1 MKIKNKLVLSFT
13 GVFFFIFLFVG
24 TMIYLNTSKSLDM
37 LTKEESSKILDSNS
51 EAISF
56 YLQGLANE
64 MVTISENN
72 IFEVG
77 SPEEIIAFLKKEQES
92 KKERFSLLYFSDLSG
107 KIITSEGN
115 RSDIST
121 RDYFKDIIKQGQGYV
136 ISRPLVSKSTGNSM
150 FVIAAI
156 VKNKSG
162 ENIGVLGNNVL
173 LDTMSQVSSK
183 IKIGETGYGWIVD
196 DIGTIISHPVA
207 EERMKATLKDNKED
221 LIDESSAGSILES
234 DKTSVFGKGK
244 NGEKTVLFSQKIKS
258 SPNWTLIVTA
268 KSGEL
273 TKVADKIALKIL
285 IYTILGLIIVAI
297 LSVIIASSIAKPII
311 KIEENIRELAEGKL
325 NIKSD
330 ISSKDEIGSLSANI
344 NIFVEKLYKTIQNI
358 TTLTSEVISS
368 NKIIN
373 KSMDNLINGK
383 DSSYFSDLEEKLE
396 KGIIQLNH
404 SISTVLDNV
413 RNQTASA
420 QESLAALEE
429 MSATNENINTN
440 IHSANKAFSETLV
453 IAKNSSYDMSKMA
466 DSMNNIYQS
475 TDETNKEIEKL
486 KNLSNNIGSIIVSIN
501 SIAEQTNLLAL
512 NAAIEAARAGE
523 AGRGFS
529 VVADEIRKLA
539 EQTNKETNKI
549 ESLIVTIQDEVES
562 VKTGA
567 TEVQNKVSEGLELT
581 NLSQKNIEKIISNN
595 QINEEEINQ
604 ITNSVGEQT
613 IASREITTAIGNIA
627 DSSTEIESL
636 SLETTEISDNV
647 KNTIIKHQ
655 DSLMELEKLITQ
667 LTKDLEFFKL

>member
-107 KIITSEGN
+107 KIITSEGK

-121 RDYFKDIIKQGQGYV
+121 RDYFKDIVKQGQGYV

-207 EERMKATLKDNKED
+207 EERMKATLKDSKED

-244 NGEKTVLFSQKIKS
+244 NGEKTVLFSQK
-258 SPNWTLIVTA
+258 
-268 KSGEL
+268 
-273 TKVADKIALKIL
+273 
-285 IYTILGLIIVAI
+285 
-297 LSVIIASSIAKPII
+297 
-311 KIEENIRELAEGKL
+311 
-325 NIKSD
+325 
-330 ISSKDEIGSLSANI
+330 
-344 NIFVEKLYKTIQNI
+344 
-358 TTLTSEVISS
+358 
-368 NKIIN
+368 
-373 KSMDNLINGK
+373 
-383 DSSYFSDLEEKLE
+383 
-396 KGIIQLNH
+396 
-404 SISTVLDNV
+404 
-413 RNQTASA
+413 
-420 QESLAALEE
+420 
-429 MSATNENINTN
+429 
-440 IHSANKAFSETLV
+440 
-453 IAKNSSYDMSKMA
+453 
-466 DSMNNIYQS
+466 
-475 TDETNKEIEKL
+475 
-486 KNLSNNIGSIIVSIN
+486 
-501 SIAEQTNLLAL
+501 
-512 NAAIEAARAGE
+512 
-523 AGRGFS
+523 
-529 VVADEIRKLA
+529 
-539 EQTNKETNKI
+539 
-549 ESLIVTIQDEVES
+549 
-562 VKTGA
+562 
-567 TEVQNKVSEGLELT
+567 
-581 NLSQKNIEKIISNN
+581 
-595 QINEEEINQ
+595 
-604 ITNSVGEQT
+604 
-613 IASREITTAIGNIA
+613 
-627 DSSTEIESL
+627 
-636 SLETTEISDNV
+636 
-647 KNTIIKHQ
+647 
-655 DSLMELEKLITQ
+655 
-667 LTKDLEFFKL
+667 

>member
-107 KIITSEGN
+107 KIITSEGK

-207 EERMKATLKDNKED
+207 EERMKATLKDSKED

-285 IYTILGLIIVAI
+285 IYTILGLIIVAV

>member
-107 KIITSEGN
+107 KIITSEGK

-150 FVIAAI
+150 FVIAAV

-207 EERMKATLKDNKED
+207 EERMKATLKDSKED

>member
-37 LTKEESSKILDSNS
+37 LTKEESSKFLDSNS

-107 KIITSEGN
+107 KIITSEGK

-207 EERMKATLKDNKED
+207 EERMKATLKDSKED

-258 SPNWTLIVTA
+258 SPNWTLIITA

-285 IYTILGLIIVAI
+285 IYTILGLIIVAV